1 MKKTLGIIQVL
12 AILVIGIMIGAFA
25 ERSHV
30 CGYADN
36 TPIIP
41 NGTYQTTNT
50 SAWKKMVVDGS
61 EVTNAK
67 GNDFVVVDNR
77 FTNRTRGRLV
87 LASKDKGNRS
97 WSYYIAKV
105 KEGWRVSPIIDGEP
119 DHDSDFI
126 VYINQ

>member
-30 CGYADN
+30 FGYADN

-41 NGTYQTTNT
+41 NGTYKTSNANKWQTMKV
-50 SAWKKMVVDGS
+50 SGS
-61 EVTNAK
+61 EVKDAK
-67 GNDFVVVDNR
+67 GKHLVVVDNR

-87 LASKDKGNRS
+87 LASPDKGNRS

-105 KEGWRVSPIIDGEP
+105 KEGWRVSPIVNGEP

-126 VYINQ
+126 VYVN

>member
-30 CGYADN
+30 FGYADN

-41 NGTYQTTNT
+41 NGTYKTSNANKWQTMKV
-50 SAWKKMVVDGS
+50 SGS
-61 EVTNAK
+61 EVKDAK
-67 GNDFVVVDNR
+67 GKHLVVVDNR

-87 LASKDKGNRS
+87 LASPDKGNRS

-105 KEGWRVSPIIDGEP
+105 KEGWRVSPIVNGEP
-119 DHDSDFI
+119 DHDSDFT
-126 VYINQ
+126 VYVN